1 MTSNK
6 AKSGEAVKRA
16 REARGMTQL
25 ELARRT
31 GISRQALG
39 AIESGAYQPGV
50 MAAIAIAHALG
61 ETVENLFGL
70 DGGDPGRRVRAEL
83 IGADKAAPHRVAL
96 ARVSG
101 RIIAIAQPAVRVA
114 LTPAAGVVDRSGKR
128 RTEVATTRSDEEIDA
143 TLLIAGCDPAAVIL
157 SEWLARHRA
166 PFAAAALPCSSMRA
180 LEAVREGRAHAAGL
194 HLRDPRSG
202 EYNLA
207 AMRRALGA
215 RRAAVVTF
223 ARWELGLAIAPGR
236 ARSIHG
242 VADLA
247 RPEVRIVNREQGSG
261 ARAALD
267 EALAEAGIAGAS
279 VGGYGFEVGGH
290 LEVAAAIAAGQADAG
305 FTIRLAAEAFGL
317 DFISI
322 REERYDFVIPETE
335 MDASPVRALLEALN
349 SRRFAREIS
358 QLCHYDTSEMGR
370 MIASA
375 AASAPV
381 RN

>member
-1 MTSNK
+1 
-6 AKSGEAVKRA
+6 
-16 REARGMTQL
+16 MTQL

-50 MAAIAIAHALG
+50 TAAIAIARALG

-70 DGGDPGRRVRAEL
+70 EAGEPSRRVRAEL
-83 IGADKAAPHRVAL
+83 LGANKAAAPHRVAL
-96 ARVSG
+96 ARVGG

-114 LTPAAGVVDRSGKR
+114 LTPAAGVVDLAGKR
-128 RTEVATTRSDEEIDA
+128 RTEVETTRSDEEIDA
-143 TLLIAGCDPAAVIL
+143 TLLIAGCDPAAAIL

-166 PFAAAALPCSSMRA
+166 PFAAVALPCSSMRA
-180 LEAVREGRAHAAGL
+180 LGAVLEGRAHAAGL

-223 ARWELGLAIAPGR
+223 ARWELGLAIAPER
-236 ARSIHG
+236 ARSIRG

-247 RPEVRIVNREQGSG
+247 RPGVRIVNREQGAG

-267 EALAEAGIAGAS
+267 EALAEAGIAGES

-317 DFISI
+317 NFVSI

-335 MDASPVRALLEALN
+335 VDAPPVRAMLEALN

-370 MIASA
+370 MIAPA
-375 AASAPV
+375 ATTDLA